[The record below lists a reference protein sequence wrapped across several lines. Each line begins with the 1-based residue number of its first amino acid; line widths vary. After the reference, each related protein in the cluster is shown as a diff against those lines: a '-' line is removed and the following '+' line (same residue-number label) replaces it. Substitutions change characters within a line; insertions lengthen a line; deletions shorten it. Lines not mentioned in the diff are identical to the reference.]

1 MAALASFTR
10 PGLSCQRRERGSC
23 AFMLCVIHR
32 NAIGEK
38 KYMATILAIDDK
50 KENLMILSAVIH
62 AVFPDSLL
70 HTALNGPDGIE
81 LAIAHDPDVILL
93 DIMMPEMNGF
103 DVCLWLKQ
111 DDLLR
116 DIPVVFLTAV
126 KSDKENRIEALEVG
140 AEGFLS
146 KPIDKAELTAQLRAM
161 VMIKAAHRQKRS
173 EQERLRMLVA
183 ERTRELEENQIA
195 TLKLLD
201 ELKAENEIRRII
213 EAELRESEEK
223 SRAIVSALPDLIF
236 RFDKE
241 TRFIDCEYSE
251 QTQLFFPKHL
261 LLGKKV
267 EAVLPDGVGSLAK
280 EKIELV
286 FAGKKEQNFEYML
299 TIEGEKRWFE
309 SRMVPCGTNEV
320 LAITRDMTGHIQLQN
335 QFIQAQKV
343 QSLGTLAGGIAHDF
357 NNILGIILGYA
368 TMLENNRIG
377 PQDYD
382 KCIHV
387 IIKNV
392 ERGTALVQQI
402 LTYARR
408 ADVSLQ
414 PLRVPDFISELIGM
428 LKETFPKTIIFTE
441 TYASGLPD
449 IVGDRT
455 QIHQVLLNLCV
466 NARDAMPNGGSID
479 ITVDVRPREEIQACF
494 PEASEDHY
502 LSINVSDTGIGMDED
517 TRLRV
522 FDPFFTTKDQGKGTG
537 LGLSVVYGVVQS
549 HHGFIDVKSR
559 IGQGT
564 EFSLFLPAAKLRE
577 KNKEESIP
585 SMEEIRGGTETV
597 LVVEDEEFL
606 LKIICMSLEGKG
618 YRFIIA
624 RDGQEAVELFGQH
637 HKTIDVVLTDIGLP
651 HMNGFDVF
659 KQLRAIDPHVKV
671 IVASGFFEPAMK
683 DELQRTG
690 AKAFI
695 NKPYRPLDVLRVIRQ
710 VLDE

>member
-1 MAALASFTR
+1 
-10 PGLSCQRRERGSC
+10 
-23 AFMLCVIHR
+23 
-32 NAIGEK
+32 
-38 KYMATILAIDDK
+38 MATILAIDDK
-50 KENLMILSAVIH
+50 KENLLILNAVIH
-62 AVFPDSLL
+62 AVFPESLL
-70 HTALNGPDGIE
+70 HTALNGHDGIE

-103 DVCLWLKQ
+103 DVCRRLKQ

-126 KSDKENRIEALEVG
+126 KSDKENRIKALEVG

-161 VMIKAAHRQKRS
+161 VMIKAAHRQKHRK
-173 EQERLRMLVA
+173 QERLRMLVT

-201 ELKAENEIRRII
+201 ELKAENENRRVI

-223 SRAIVSALPDLIF
+223 NRAIVSALPDLIF

-241 TRFIDCEYSE
+241 SRFIDCEYSE
-251 QTQLFFPKHL
+251 QTQRFFPKQQ
-261 LLGKKV
+261 LLGQMV
-267 EAVLPDGVGSLAK
+267 EKVLPDGVGAMTK

-286 FAGKKEQNFEYML
+286 FAGMKEQNFEYML

-309 SRMVPCGTNEV
+309 CRMVPCGADEV
-320 LAITRDMTGHIQLQN
+320 LAITRDTTGQIKLQN

-343 QSLGTLAGGIAHDF
+343 QSLGRLAGGIAHDF

-368 TMLENNRIG
+368 TMLEDNRIG

-382 KCIHV
+382 KCIQV

-402 LTYARR
+402 LTYARK
-408 ADVSLQ
+408 ADVSFQ
-414 PLRVPDFISELIGM
+414 PLRVPDFFSELIGM
-428 LKETFPKTIIFTE
+428 LKETFPKTIVFKE
-441 TYASGLPD
+441 SYAADLPYL
-449 IVGDRT
+449 VGDRM
-455 QIHQVLLNLCV
+455 QVHQVLLNLCV
-466 NARDAMPNGGSID
+466 NARDAMPNGGTID
-479 ITVDVRPREEIQACF
+479 ITVDVRTREEIQACF
-494 PEASEDHY
+494 PEASEEQY
-502 LSINVSDTGIGMDED
+502 LSLKVSDTGTGMDEE
-517 TRLRV
+517 TRLRM
-522 FDPFFTTKDQGKGTG
+522 FDPFFTTKELGKGTG

-564 EFSLFLPAAKLRE
+564 EFSLFLPAAKQRE
-577 KNKEESIP
+577 KNIEESAP
-585 SMEEIRGGTETV
+585 PMGDIRGGTETI

-606 LKIICMSLEGKG
+606 LKILCMCLEGKG
-618 YRFIIA
+618 YRSITA

-637 HKTIDVVLTDIGLP
+637 HEAIDIVLTDIGLP
-651 HMNGFDVF
+651 IMNGFDVF
-659 KQLRAIDPHVKV
+659 KRLGEIDPQVKV

-695 NKPYRPLDVLRVIRQ
+695 NKPYRPLDVLRTVRH
-710 VLDE
+710 VLDEQMT